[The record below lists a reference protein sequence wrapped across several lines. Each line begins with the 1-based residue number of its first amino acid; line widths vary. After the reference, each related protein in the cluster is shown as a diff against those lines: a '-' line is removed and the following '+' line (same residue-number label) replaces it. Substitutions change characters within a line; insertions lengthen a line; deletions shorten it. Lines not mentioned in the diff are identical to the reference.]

1 MYASGCPIA
10 ESFTAA
16 TSGPIVRARMI
27 KITVPR
33 TPALPIA
40 PTMAFLSHESALKQI
55 QWLRAHGTAKAA
67 LLASSEMETAQSK
80 LQMVHTG
87 AKKLRTKANPDGHPV
102 RFVHP
107 PNVNWAVLSWDR
119 RAIGRPM
126 IVTRAK
132 ATLRTTLGVCNRA
145 NAVVQYPQ

>member
-1 MYASGCPIA
+1 M
-10 ESFTAA
+10 
-16 TSGPIVRARMI
+16 VRARMI

-40 PTMAFLSHESALKQI
+40 PTMALLSHASAVMYGFDHHYKGVNT
-55 QWLRAHGTAKAA
+55 HGTANAA

-87 AKKLRTKANPDGHPV
+87 AKKLRIKANPDGHPV
-102 RFVHP
+102 RFVNP

-126 IVTRAK
+126 MVTRASK
-132 ATLRTTLGVCNRA
+132 TFRTTLGVCSRA
-145 NAVVQYPQ
+145 KAVVQYPQ